1 MLKRVSLFPIL
12 LVMAGMLLIGC
23 NDKGAVSSEEV
34 KKQVDP
40 YEQLVEEKNK
50 ELELEPLTLT
60 TYSDEIGATFD
71 SPEYREFAANGTVTI
86 EGSIEDYRGL
96 KSGYAWI
103 SVTAEE
109 DGVAGREHEYYA
121 PIKEGQIKQDIQ
133 FFNGEGTYHIK
144 VQLPDDER
152 ENYYY
157 DTARFTVHNVNQDV
171 KRDVTYTP
179 YGQEVG
185 LSLGLDTS
193 FFEAEEVFPLKG
205 VAEGLDEED
214 TVMIRVSKGT
224 DNWNHVLAVN
234 QEHQFDYEVPLF
246 YGEGLHKV
254 EVMVPDGDRE
264 NYYQTAT
271 TLMVNNTS
279 QQTMEPIEY
288 SSLYNERGVTL
299 ETPAYSGD
307 ESSGDYTIS
316 GMIQPEAELASETTH
331 LYVSSKKGEDTAL
344 DVIPV
349 QDFRFDDS
357 FYLRF
362 GPGTYDITVSVPE
375 IKKENSDTFRFYSVA
390 KFQVDNTGE
399 DRRDLLPSRGV
410 QSDHPKINSLAEE
423 LLQGVE
429 GDREK
434 AKAIY
439 DYVAEHIAYDVEKY
453 NTDDFHWD
461 DSALKALETKKGVCQ
476 DYAYLAIA
484 LLRASDM
491 EARFVE
497 GNAGSGFTRG
507 ALGGRH
513 AWVEVKVDGEWLTM
527 DPTWGSGY
535 VENDTFVAAYNED
548 YFDPEQASFE
558 ETHYRTGISY

>member
-157 DTARFTVHNVNQDV
+157 DTARFTVHNVNPDV

-179 YGQEVG
+179 YGQEAG

-214 TVMIRVSKGT
+214 TVMLRVSKGT

-234 QEHQFDYEVPLF
+234 QEHQFAYEVPLF

-375 IKKENSDTFRFYSVA
+375 ITKENSDTFRFYSVA
-390 KFQVDNTGE
+390 KFQVENTGE

-461 DSALKALETKKGVCQ
+461 DSAIKALETKKGVCQ

>member
-71 SPEYREFAANGTVTI
+71 SPEYQEFAANGTVTI

-157 DTARFTVHNVNQDV
+157 DTARFTVHNVNTDV

-214 TVMIRVSKGT
+214 TVMLRVSKGT

-375 IKKENSDTFRFYSVA
+375 ITKENSDTFRFYSVA
-390 KFQVDNTGE
+390 KFQVENTGE

>member
-12 LVMAGMLLIGC
+12 LVMAGVLLVGC
-23 NDKGAVSSEEV
+23 NDKGAVSGEDV

-60 TYSDEIGATFD
+60 TYSDEIGASFV

-96 KSGYAWI
+96 KSDYAWI
-103 SVTAEE
+103 IVTAEE
-109 DGVAGREHEYYA
+109 EGVAGREHEYYA
-121 PIKEGQIKQDIQ
+121 PIKDGQIKQDIQ

-157 DTARFTVHNVNQDV
+157 ETVRFTVHNVNPDM

-185 LSLGLDTS
+185 LSLGFDTS
-193 FFEAEEVFPLKG
+193 FFEAEQTFPLKG
-205 VAEGLDEED
+205 EAEGLDEED
-214 TVMIRVSKGT
+214 TVMLRVSKGT

-234 QEHQFDYEVPLF
+234 QEHQFAYDVPLF

-279 QQTMEPIEY
+279 QQTMKPIEY

-316 GMIQPEAELASETTH
+316 GMIQPEAELASDTTH

-344 DVIPV
+344 DVIPIH
-349 QDFRFDDS
+349 DFRFDDS

-375 IKKENSDTFRFYSVA
+375 ITKENSDTFRFYSVA
-390 KFQVDNTGE
+390 KFQVENSGE

-410 QSDHPKINSLAEE
+410 ESDHPKIVSLAEE

-453 NTDDFHWD
+453 NTDDFQWD

-484 LLRASDM
+484 LLRASEM

>member
-12 LVMAGMLLIGC
+12 LVMAGMVLIGC

-157 DTARFTVHNVNQDV
+157 DTARFTVHNVNPDV

-185 LSLGLDTS
+185 LSVGLDTS

-214 TVMIRVSKGT
+214 TVMLRVSKGT

-375 IKKENSDTFRFYSVA
+375 ITKENSDTFRFYSVA
-390 KFQVDNTGE
+390 KFQVENTGE

-461 DSALKALETKKGVCQ
+461 DSAIKALETKKGVCQ

-548 YFDPEQASFE
+548 YFDPEQATFE

>member
-12 LVMAGMLLIGC
+12 LVMAGVLLVGC
-23 NDKGAVSSEEV
+23 NDKGAVSGEDV

-50 ELELEPLTLT
+50 ELELAPLTLT
-60 TYSDEIGATFD
+60 TYSDEIGASFV

-96 KSGYAWI
+96 KSDYAWI
-103 SVTAEE
+103 IVTAEE
-109 DGVAGREHEYYA
+109 EGVAGREHEYYA
-121 PIKEGQIKQDIQ
+121 PIKDGQIKQDIQ

-157 DTARFTVHNVNQDV
+157 ETVRFTVHNVNPDM

-185 LSLGLDTS
+185 LSLGFDTS
-193 FFEAEEVFPLKG
+193 FFEAEQTFPLKG
-205 VAEGLDEED
+205 EAEGLDEED
-214 TVMIRVSKGT
+214 TVMLRVSKGT

-234 QEHQFDYEVPLF
+234 QEHQFAYDVPLF

-279 QQTMEPIEY
+279 QQTMKPIEY

-316 GMIQPEAELASETTH
+316 GMIQPEAELASDTTH

-344 DVIPV
+344 DVIPI

-375 IKKENSDTFRFYSVA
+375 ITKENSDTFRFYSVA
-390 KFQVDNTGE
+390 KFQVENSGE

-410 QSDHPKINSLAEE
+410 ESDHPKIVSLAEE

-453 NTDDFHWD
+453 NTDDFQWD

-484 LLRASDM
+484 LLRASEM

>member
-157 DTARFTVHNVNQDV
+157 DTARFTVHNVNPDV

-214 TVMIRVSKGT
+214 TVMLRVSKGT

-375 IKKENSDTFRFYSVA
+375 ITKENSDTFRFYSVA

-535 VENDTFVAAYNED
+535 VENDTFVAAFNED

>member
-157 DTARFTVHNVNQDV
+157 DTARFTVHNVNPDV

-214 TVMIRVSKGT
+214 TVMLRVSKGT

-375 IKKENSDTFRFYSVA
+375 ITKENSDTFRFYSVA

>member
-157 DTARFTVHNVNQDV
+157 DTARFTVHNVNPDV

-214 TVMIRVSKGT
+214 TVMLRVSKGT

-375 IKKENSDTFRFYSVA
+375 ITKENSDTFRFYSVA
-390 KFQVDNTGE
+390 KFQVENTGE

>member
-1 MLKRVSLFPIL
+1 MIELIFVMICLIIRVRKEVNMLKRVSLFPIL

-23 NDKGAVSSEEV
+23 NDKGAVSGEEV

-157 DTARFTVHNVNQDV
+157 DTARFTVHNVNPDV

-214 TVMIRVSKGT
+214 TVMLRVSKGT

-246 YGEGLHKV
+246 LW
-254 EVMVPDGDRE
+254 R
-264 NYYQTAT
+264 
-271 TLMVNNTS
+271 
-279 QQTMEPIEY
+279 
-288 SSLYNERGVTL
+288 R
-299 ETPAYSGD
+299 
-307 ESSGDYTIS
+307 
-316 GMIQPEAELASETTH
+316 LA
-331 LYVSSKKGEDTAL
+331 
-344 DVIPV
+344 
-349 QDFRFDDS
+349 
-357 FYLRF
+357 
-362 GPGTYDITVSVPE
+362 
-375 IKKENSDTFRFYSVA
+375 
-390 KFQVDNTGE
+390 
-399 DRRDLLPSRGV
+399 
-410 QSDHPKINSLAEE
+410 
-423 LLQGVE
+423 
-429 GDREK
+429 
-434 AKAIY
+434 
-439 DYVAEHIAYDVEKY
+439 
-453 NTDDFHWD
+453 
-461 DSALKALETKKGVCQ
+461 
-476 DYAYLAIA
+476 
-484 LLRASDM
+484 
-491 EARFVE
+491 
-497 GNAGSGFTRG
+497 
-507 ALGGRH
+507 
-513 AWVEVKVDGEWLTM
+513 
-527 DPTWGSGY
+527 
-535 VENDTFVAAYNED
+535 
-548 YFDPEQASFE
+548 
-558 ETHYRTGISY
+558 

>member
-12 LVMAGMLLIGC
+12 LVMAGMVLIGC
-23 NDKGAVSSEEV
+23 NDKGAVSGEEV

-157 DTARFTVHNVNQDV
+157 DTARFTVHNVNPDV

-185 LSLGLDTS
+185 LSVGLDTS

-214 TVMIRVSKGT
+214 TVMLRVSKGT

-375 IKKENSDTFRFYSVA
+375 ITKENSDTFRFYSVA
-390 KFQVDNTGE
+390 KFQVENTGE

-461 DSALKALETKKGVCQ
+461 DSAIKALETKKGVCQ

-548 YFDPEQASFE
+548 YFDPEQATFE

>member
-157 DTARFTVHNVNQDV
+157 DTARFTVHNVNPDV

-214 TVMIRVSKGT
+214 TVMLRVSKGT

-548 YFDPEQASFE
+548 YFDPEQASFD